1 MSVYRTTGPLV
12 MIVQS
17 MKMHRAQ
24 KDTTKAL
31 NYHVG
36 ALAYLG
42 LCSWLG
48 PDDRSLVW
56 PTGVQL
62 LDFIGSSISE
72 LVCC

>member
-1 MSVYRTTGPLV
+1 MSVYTTTGPQV

-24 KDTTKAL
+24 KGTTKAL

-48 PDDRSLVW
+48 PDDLSLVG

-62 LDFIGSSISE
+62 LDFIGSSISK

>member
-1 MSVYRTTGPLV
+1 MSVYRTTGPLA
-12 MIVQS
+12 MILES

-24 KDTTKAL
+24 KGTTEAL

-48 PDDRSLVW
+48 LDDLSLVG

-62 LDFIGSSISE
+62 LDFIGSSVSE
-72 LVCC
+72 LISY

>member
-56 PTGVQL
+56 PTGV
-62 LDFIGSSISE
+62 
-72 LVCC
+72 